1 MDAQYRR
8 AKKIGQTNK
17 ALGKNGPSLVSG
29 LFSKPL
35 LFMNELTGF
44 RD

>member
-17 ALGKNGPSLVSG
+17 VLGKNGPSLVSE
-29 LFSKPL
+29 LFAKPL
-35 LFMNELTGF
+35 LFMNVSLGF